1 MLDIGSGQSKAV
13 QVLKEGPGAWMAISR
28 ARNEDST
35 IIARRVE
42 LVEALKAAESWAAR
56 ASLRP
61 VDLGKPWAGRR
72 ASERQCEALGKWG
85 LKRFAR
91 KEISVGEASLLISTM
106 ALRAAARE
114 VK

>member
-1 MLDIGSGQSKAV
+1 MALTRGSNGTTGRH
-13 QVLKEGPGAWMAISR
+13 EEP
-28 ARNEDST
+28 T

-42 LVEALKAAESWAAR
+42 LVEALKAAEAWAAR

-72 ASERQCEALGKWG
+72 ASERQREALGKWG

-91 KEISVGEASLLISTM
+91 KEITVGEASLLISTM